1 MAILHKW
8 SHTVSQGVCE
18 SHLWKKRKTE
28 SVLRV
33 VVNKNQGR
41 SHMNQ
46 MITRPAV
53 VQIQTAYGEFERVT

>member
-1 MAILHKW
+1 M
-8 SHTVSQGVCE
+8 G
-18 SHLWKKRKTE
+18 

-46 MITRPAV
+46 MITGLAV
-53 VQIQTAYGEFERVT
+53 VQIQTVYGEFERVS